1 MPGLVCFIGARLTPP
16 LERRHM
22 KKVILTILLFASGF
36 GATAARSEDEPLRT
50 VPYVDI
56 SRYMGVWYE
65 LASYPQWFSRNC
77 FNTSATYTRRSDGKV
92 DVLNA
97 CHKGSPRGPI
107 KKAKGIAYVANT
119 ETNAELKVSFFGPF
133 YGDYWIV
140 ELGDDY
146 EYAVV
151 SEPGRST
158 LWILS
163 RTTEMSPEKL
173 EALLDRLKTVHG
185 FDLSK
190 LKFTRG

>member
-1 MPGLVCFIGARLTPP
+1 
-16 LERRHM
+16 M
-22 KKVILTILLFASGF
+22 KT
-36 GATAARSEDEPLRT
+36 
-50 VPYVDI
+50 
-56 SRYMGVWYE
+56 
-65 LASYPQWFSRNC
+65 
-77 FNTSATYTRRSDGKV
+77 
-92 DVLNA
+92 
-97 CHKGSPRGPI
+97 
-107 KKAKGIAYVANT
+107 AKGVAYVANT

-163 RTTEMSPEKL
+163 RTTQMEQSTL
-173 EALLDRLKTVHG
+173 DALLDRLKNIHG

-190 LKFTRG
+190 LKYTRG

>member
-1 MPGLVCFIGARLTPP
+1 
-16 LERRHM
+16 
-22 KKVILTILLFASGF
+22 
-36 GATAARSEDEPLRT
+36 
-50 VPYVDI
+50 
-56 SRYMGVWYE
+56 MGTWYE

-77 FNTSATYTRRSDGKV
+77 FNTSATYTLRADGKV

-97 CHKGSPRGPI
+97 CHKGSPSGPI
-107 KKAKGIAYVANT
+107 KKAKGVAYVANE

-140 ELGDDY
+140 ELGDNY

-163 RTTEMSPEKL
+163 RTVEMSPEIL
-173 EALLDRLKTVHG
+173 DALLDRLKTVHG